1 MDKKE
6 FDIRSK
12 FTGARAFLT
21 IPASLSMDEDLLNK
35 PKSIIL
41 LGHIVSMLNV
51 TQSFYMS
58 NKAIAERL
66 KVSKP
71 TVSDYLNLL
80 ESKHIII
87 REKIIDDNSGAI
99 LGRKISAGPTL
110 IQACSL
116 SWEESLSGAIS
127 DPSKVDLPTPSKAG
141 LPRGSKV
148 DLPTLVKPT
157 YHKEINIKDQYNID
171 DEEQITKIISQFK
184 EAGLPLA
191 YKRVTAQKQIDQLKV
206 LLTKV
211 DEKTVNERV
220 KLMTESTIKT
230 DAINY
235 LIATLKDYLKPK
247 KSSKKYN
254 HNKKR
259 VEQGTDWNKKEVER
273 QKETAEK
280 AKLYDEKHGKGSYAK
295 MQKEKLARLR
305 KQFKEME
312 KSKNVNY

>member
-127 DPSKVDLPTPSKAG
+127 DPSKVDLPT
-141 LPRGSKV
+141 
-148 DLPTLVKPT
+148 LVKPT
-157 YHKEINIKDQYNID
+157 YHKEINIKYQYNID

-191 YKRVTAQKQIDQLKV
+191 YKGVTAQKQIDQLKV

>member
-127 DPSKVDLPTPSKAG
+127 DPSKVDLPT
-141 LPRGSKV
+141 
-148 DLPTLVKPT
+148 LVKPT

-191 YKRVTAQKQIDQLKV
+191 YKGVTAQKQIDQLKV

-280 AKLYDEKHGKGSYAK
+280 AKSYDEKHGKGSYAK

>member
-127 DPSKVDLPTPSKAG
+127 DPSKVDLPT
-141 LPRGSKV
+141 
-148 DLPTLVKPT
+148 LVKPT

-191 YKRVTAQKQIDQLKV
+191 YKGVTAQKQIDQLKV

-312 KSKNVNY
+312 KSKNVNYQSN

>member
-127 DPSKVDLPTPSKAG
+127 DPSKVDLPT
-141 LPRGSKV
+141 
-148 DLPTLVKPT
+148 LVKPT

-191 YKRVTAQKQIDQLKV
+191 YKGVTAQKQIDQLKV

-235 LIATLKDYLKPK
+235 LIATLKDYFKPK

-312 KSKNVNY
+312 KSKNVNYQSN

>member
-127 DPSKVDLPTPSKAG
+127 DPSKVDLPT
-141 LPRGSKV
+141 
-148 DLPTLVKPT
+148 LVKPT

-191 YKRVTAQKQIDQLKV
+191 YKGVTAQKQIDQLKV

-235 LIATLKDYLKPK
+235 LIASLKDYLKPK

-295 MQKEKLARLR
+295 MQKEKLAGLR

>member
-127 DPSKVDLPTPSKAG
+127 DPSKVDLPT
-141 LPRGSKV
+141 
-148 DLPTLVKPT
+148 LVKPT

-191 YKRVTAQKQIDQLKV
+191 YKGVTAQKQIDQLKV

>member
-1 MDKKE
+1 M
-6 FDIRSK
+6 
-12 FTGARAFLT
+12 
-21 IPASLSMDEDLLNK
+21 
-35 PKSIIL
+35 
-41 LGHIVSMLNV
+41 
-51 TQSFYMS
+51 
-58 NKAIAERL
+58 
-66 KVSKP
+66 
-71 TVSDYLNLL
+71 
-80 ESKHIII
+80 
-87 REKIIDDNSGAI
+87 
-99 LGRKISAGPTL
+99 
-110 IQACSL
+110 
-116 SWEESLSGAIS
+116 
-127 DPSKVDLPTPSKAG
+127 
-141 LPRGSKV
+141 

-191 YKRVTAQKQIDQLKV
+191 YKGVTAQKQIDQLKV

-235 LIATLKDYLKPK
+235 LIASLKDYLKPK

-295 MQKEKLARLR
+295 MQKEKLAGLR

>member
-127 DPSKVDLPTPSKAG
+127 DPSKVDLPT
-141 LPRGSKV
+141 
-148 DLPTLVKPT
+148 LVKPT

-171 DEEQITKIISQFK
+171 DEEQITKIISKYK
-184 EAGLPLA
+184 EGGIPLA
-191 YKRVTAQKQIDQLKV
+191 YKGVTAKKQIDQLKV

>member
-1 MDKKE
+1 MFIMDKKE

-127 DPSKVDLPTPSKAG
+127 DPSKVDLPT
-141 LPRGSKV
+141 
-148 DLPTLVKPT
+148 LVKPT

-191 YKRVTAQKQIDQLKV
+191 YKGVTAQKQIDQLKV

>member
-127 DPSKVDLPTPSKAG
+127 DP
-141 LPRGSKV
+141 SKV